1 MFLAVYRAM
10 LLTAGVIY
18 TLKFG
23 RVQVFKGGKVNVR
36 RILGNG
42 AIFRF
47 YLTSY
52 DKSKRNVV
60 SFKKTSA
67 ITNFTATNSLRVIN
81 MAV

>member
-42 AIFRF
+42 AI
-47 YLTSY
+47 S
-52 DKSKRNVV
+52 KSKRNVDCGE
-60 SFKKTSA
+60 F
-67 ITNFTATNSLRVIN
+67 
-81 MAV
+81 